1 MVSLKTELKHKWGRK
16 ACLPIVG
23 EIKITEEGIIEVE
36 SEEIAQQIEALEIG
50 FNIVEVVETTSTT
63 TEAPVTTTTT
73 TVEETTT
80 TTTAEPLKEK
90 TEEDELNPEGEN
102 ELHEEIQEDAGL
114 ISQHEKEIFFA
125 SLEEKT
131 VAELKE
137 LAKDFPGAEWRNLIK
152 KDLITYLKEKLA

>member
-1 MVSLKTELKHKWGRK
+1 MVLLKTALQHKWSRN

-23 EIKITEEGIIEVE
+23 EVKISEDGTIEVE
-36 SEEIAQQIEALEIG
+36 SEEIAQQIENLEIG
-50 FNIVEVVETTSTT
+50 FSVVEAV
-63 TEAPVTTTTT
+63 ETTTTT

-80 TTTAEPLKEK
+80 TTTTEPLKEK
-90 TEEDELNPEGEN
+90 IEGDELNSEKED
-102 ELHEEIQEDAGL
+102 ELHEEIQEDADL

-137 LAKDFPGAEWRNLIK
+137 LAKDFPSAEWRTLIK
-152 KDLITYLKEKLA
+152 ADLIAYLKEKLA

>member
-1 MVSLKTELKHKWGRK
+1 MVLLKTALKHKWGRN

-23 EIKITEEGIIEVE
+23 EVKISEEGIIEVE

-50 FNIVEVVETTSTT
+50 FSIEEVI
-63 TEAPVTTTTT
+63 
-73 TVEETTT
+73 ETTT
-80 TTTAEPLKEK
+80 TTTTASTTTTTTELIVEK
-90 TEEDELNPEGEN
+90 TESDELNSEEEN
-102 ELHEEIQEDAGL
+102 ELHEENTEDADL

-137 LAKDFPGAEWRNLIK
+137 LAKDFPGAEWRSLKRELLIA
-152 KDLITYLKEKLA
+152 YLKGKLA